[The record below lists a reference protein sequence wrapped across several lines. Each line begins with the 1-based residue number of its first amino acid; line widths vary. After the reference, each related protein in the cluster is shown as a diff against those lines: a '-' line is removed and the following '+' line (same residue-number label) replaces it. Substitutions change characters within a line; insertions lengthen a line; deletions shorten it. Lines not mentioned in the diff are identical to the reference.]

1 MIKGLKF
8 GKRQLILTMV
18 LILSAVLNIW
28 NLGIEGYG
36 NLYYSAAIKSMLLSF
51 KNFFYLS
58 FDPTGYITIDKP
70 PIGLW
75 IQAISA
81 KIFGFSGW
89 SIIFPQAIAGVISV
103 GVLYYLVKKYF
114 GFKAGIMSALLL
126 AITPVFV
133 AASRNNTIDN
143 LLLLTTIIACIPALK
158 ACETGKL
165 KYIVISLIWVGIG
178 FNIKM
183 AEALLIVPAI
193 YITYFLSR
201 NIMFKR
207 KVLNLIVGTFVL
219 IAVSLSWGIA
229 VDLTPASNRPY
240 VGSSTTNS
248 ELELM
253 IGHNGLQ
260 RLGVYSELNGGS
272 LTAVN
277 SDINSKASTNASNE
291 VQSSNNLAV
300 SNSGRGFFRLFLG
313 NSMADQIVWF
323 MPLAIV
329 GLLAI
334 LIEEKIKIFRLKF
347 DTTRKLFIL
356 FMAMWFVPGF
366 LYFSFSSGVVHTYY
380 LTMLAAPVAVLAGIG
395 IFSMIK
401 LYKEGNIKSI
411 FLIIGFLGTILAQG
425 WMAIHFNG
433 NLNNILRCIIY
444 GSLAVSL
451 ISIIIFYLTKNKK
464 IKKRILAFGVIGIL
478 ITPLIGS
485 GDTLFYAMNGNAAEA
500 GLQLIP
506 DSKSKVINEE
516 GSLSNEKWN
525 ENIKSL
531 VSYLDSHEKGEKYLL
546 VTENSI
552 DTSQYAESIIIDY
565 GKSVMAL
572 GGFSGADNVV
582 NLNEFKD
589 MVEDGQVK
597 YVLVEN
603 LAISKNNQDIINW
616 VKENGKIISKNQ
628 WQMTPYNYNN
638 VNLYEV

>member
-8 GKRQLILTMV
+8 KKRQLALILV
-18 LILSAVLNIW
+18 LILSAMLNIS

-36 NLYYSAAIKSMLLSF
+36 NLYYSAAIRSMLLSF

-58 FDPTGYITIDKP
+58 FDPSGYITVDKP

-75 IQAISA
+75 IQAIFA

-89 SIIFPQAIAGVISV
+89 SVLLPQAIAGVISV
-103 GVLYYLVKKYF
+103 GLLYYLVKKYF
-114 GFKAGIMSALLL
+114 GFKAGIISALFL
-126 AITPVFV
+126 AVTPVFV

-143 LLLLTTIIACIPALK
+143 LLLLTTIIASITALK
-158 ACETGKL
+158 ACETGKI
-165 KYIVISLIWVGIG
+165 KYLIISLIWVGIG

-183 AEALLIVPAI
+183 AEAFLIIPAI

-201 NIMFKR
+201 NTKYKMKI
-207 KVLNLIVGTFVL
+207 LNLIIGTFVL
-219 IAVSLSWGIA
+219 IAISLSWGIV
-229 VDLTPASNRPY
+229 VDLTPSANRPY

-260 RLGVYSELNGGS
+260 RLGIYSNLNGGA
-272 LTAVN
+272 LTAAN
-277 SDINSKASTNASNE
+277 SDINSATTNNISNE

-300 SNSGRGFFRLFLG
+300 SNSGRGFLRLFLG

-323 MPLAIV
+323 MPFAII

-334 LIEEKIKIFRLKF
+334 LIEEKIKIFKLNF
-347 DTTRKLFIL
+347 DTTRKLFVL
-356 FMAMWFVPGF
+356 FVGMWFIPEF
-366 LYFSFSSGVVHTYY
+366 IYFSFSSGVVHTYY
-380 LTMLAAPVAVLAGIG
+380 LTMLAAPVAILAGIG
-395 IFSMIK
+395 ILSMVK
-401 LYKEGNIKSI
+401 LYKENNIKSI
-411 FLIIGFLGTILAQG
+411 LLIIGFLGTILAQG
-425 WMAIHFNG
+425 WMAIYFNA

-444 GSLAVSL
+444 GGLAISL
-451 ISIIIFYLTKNKK
+451 ISIILFYLIKNKR
-464 IKKRILAFGVIGIL
+464 IKKKILVLAVIGIL

-485 GDTLFYAMNGNAAEA
+485 GDTIFYAMNGNAAEA
-500 GLQLIP
+500 GLQLLS
-506 DSKSKVINEE
+506 DSISKVINEE
-516 GSLSNEKWN
+516 GIISNKDWN
-525 ENIKSL
+525 QNIKSL
-531 VSYLDSHEKGEKYLL
+531 VSYLENHEKGEKYLL

-582 NLNEFKD
+582 NLKEFKD
-589 MVEDGQVK
+589 MVKNGQIK

-603 LAISKNNQDIINW
+603 LTISKNNQDIINW
-616 VKENGKIISKNQ
+616 VKETGKIVPRDQ
-628 WQMTPYNYNN
+628 WQTIPYNSNN

>member
-1 MIKGLKF
+1 MIKNLKF
-8 GKRQLILTMV
+8 GKQKLTLTLV
-18 LILSAVLNIW
+18 LVLSAVLNIW

-36 NLYYSAAIKSMLLSF
+36 NLYYTAAIKSMLLSF

-58 FDPTGYITIDKP
+58 FDPAGYITVDKP

-75 IQAISA
+75 LQGISA

-89 SIIFPQAIAGVISV
+89 SVILPQAIAGVVSV
-103 GVLYYLVKKYF
+103 GILYYLVKKYF
-114 GFKAGIMSALLL
+114 GFKAGIISALLL

-165 KYIVISLIWVGIG
+165 KYLIVSLIWVGIG

-183 AEALLIVPAI
+183 AEAFLIVPAI
-193 YITYFLSR
+193 YITYFFSR
-201 NIMFKR
+201 NARFKR
-207 KVLNLIVGTFVL
+207 KILNLIIGTFVL
-219 IAVSLSWGIA
+219 IAISLSWGIA
-229 VDLTPASNRPY
+229 VDLTPSSNRPY

-260 RLGVYSELNGGS
+260 RLGVYSSLNGGS
-272 LTAVN
+272 LTAKN
-277 SDINSKASTNASNE
+277 SDINKVDTDTTQNIPE
-291 VQSSNNLAV
+291 SSNNLAV
-300 SNSGRGFFRLFLG
+300 SDSDRGFLRLFLG

-323 MPLAIV
+323 MPLAII
-329 GLLAI
+329 GILAI
-334 LIEEKIKIFRLKF
+334 LIEEKIRIFKLKF

-356 FMAMWFVPGF
+356 YVGMWFIPEF

-380 LTMLAAPVAVLAGIG
+380 LTMLAAPTAILAGVG
-395 IFSMIK
+395 IFSMVK
-401 LYKEGNIKSI
+401 LYKEKNIKSI
-411 FLIIGFLGTILAQG
+411 LLLLGFLWTILAQG
-425 WMAIHFNG
+425 WMAIYFNA
-433 NLNNILRCIIY
+433 NLNNVLRGIIY
-444 GSLAVSL
+444 GSLVISL
-451 ISIIIFYLTKNKK
+451 ISIVSFYLIRNEK
-464 IKKRILAFGVIGIL
+464 IKKKALVFAIIGIL
-478 ITPLIGS
+478 VTPLIGS

-506 DSKSKVINEE
+506 NSNSKVINADNAI
-516 GSLSNEKWN
+516 SNKEWN

-531 VSYLDSHEKGEKYLL
+531 VSYLDNHEKGEKYLL

-572 GGFSGADNVV
+572 GGFAGADNVV

-589 MVEDGQVK
+589 MVEDGQIK

-603 LAISKNNQDIINW
+603 LALSKNNQDIINW
-616 VKENGKIISKNQ
+616 VKETGKIVPKNQ
-628 WQMTPYNYNN
+628 WQYILNNSNN

>member
-1 MIKGLKF
+1 MIKGLKLR
-8 GKRQLILTMV
+8 KQQLALTLV
-18 LILSAVLNIW
+18 LMLSAVLNIW

-36 NLYYSAAIKSMLLSF
+36 NLYYTAAIKSMLLSF

-58 FDPTGYITIDKP
+58 FDPAGYITVDKP

-89 SIIFPQAIAGVISV
+89 SVILPQAVAGVISV
-103 GVLYYLVKKYF
+103 GILYYLVKKYF
-114 GFKAGIMSALLL
+114 GFKPGILSAIFL

-143 LLLLTTIIACIPALK
+143 LLLLTTIIACIPAIK

-165 KYIVISLIWVGIG
+165 KYLIISLIWVGIG

-183 AEALLIVPAI
+183 AEAFLIVPAI
-193 YITYFLSR
+193 YITYFFSR
-201 NIMFKR
+201 NSKLKR
-207 KVLNLIVGTFVL
+207 RILNLIIGTIVL

-229 VDLTPASNRPY
+229 VDLTPTSNRPY

-260 RLGVYSELNGGS
+260 RLGVYSTLNGGS
-272 LTAVN
+272 LTAEN
-277 SDINSKASTNASNE
+277 SDINSKAIANTQNVVE
-291 VQSSNNLAV
+291 SSNNLAV
-300 SNSGRGFFRLFLG
+300 SDSGRGFLRLFLG

-323 MPLAIV
+323 MPLAII

-334 LIEEKIKIFRLKF
+334 LIEEKIKIFKLKF
-347 DTTRKLFIL
+347 DTTRKLFVLYIG
-356 FMAMWFVPGF
+356 MWFIPGF

-380 LTMLAAPVAVLAGIG
+380 LTMLAAPVAILAGIG
-395 IFSMIK
+395 IFSMVK
-401 LYKEGNIKSI
+401 LYKEKNVKSI
-411 FLIIGFLGTILAQG
+411 LLIVGFLGTILAQG
-425 WMAIHFNG
+425 WMAVYFNA
-433 NLNNILRCIIY
+433 NLNNTIRGVIY
-444 GSLAVSL
+444 GSLAISL
-451 ISIIIFYLTKNKK
+451 ISIILFYLIKNEK
-464 IKKRILAFGVIGIL
+464 IKKKVLAIAVIGIL
-478 ITPLIGS
+478 VTPLIGS

-500 GLQLIP
+500 GLQLMP
-506 DSKSKVINEE
+506 DANSKIINANNNI
-516 GSLSNEKWN
+516 SNEQWN

-572 GGFSGADNVV
+572 GGFSGADDVV
-582 NLNEFKD
+582 NLNEFKN
-589 MVEDGQVK
+589 MVKDGQVK

-603 LAISKNNQDIINW
+603 LAISKNNQDIIDW
-616 VKENGKIISKNQ
+616 VKETGKIIPRNQ
-628 WQMTPYNYNN
+628 WQYIEYNTNN
-638 VNLYEV
+638 VNLYEI

>member
-1 MIKGLKF
+1 MIKDLKF
-8 GKRQLILTMV
+8 GKQQLALTLV
-18 LILSAVLNIW
+18 LMLSAVLNIW

-36 NLYYSAAIKSMLLSF
+36 NLYYTAAIKSMLLSF

-58 FDPTGYITIDKP
+58 FDPAGYITVDKP

-75 IQAISA
+75 LQAISA

-89 SIIFPQAIAGVISV
+89 SVILPQAIAGIVSV
-103 GVLYYLVKKYF
+103 GILYYLVNKYF
-114 GFKAGIMSALLL
+114 GFKAGIISALLL

-165 KYIVISLIWVGIG
+165 KYLIISLVWVGIG

-183 AEALLIVPAI
+183 AEAFLIVPAI
-193 YITYFLSR
+193 YITYFFSR
-201 NIMFKR
+201 HARLKR
-207 KVLNLIVGTFVL
+207 KIFNLIIGTVVL
-219 IAVSLSWGIA
+219 IAISLSWGIA
-229 VDLTPASNRPY
+229 VDLTPASDRPY

-260 RLGVYSELNGGS
+260 RLGVYSSLNGGS
-272 LTAVN
+272 LTAEN
-277 SDINSKASTNASNE
+277 SDINSKAIANTSNAE
-291 VQSSNNLAV
+291 ESSNNLAV
-300 SNSGRGFFRLFLG
+300 SDSGRGFLRLFLG

-323 MPLAIV
+323 MPLAII

-334 LIEEKIKIFRLKF
+334 LIEEKIKIFKLKF
-347 DTTRKLFIL
+347 DTTRKLFVLYIG
-356 FMAMWFVPGF
+356 MWFVPGF

-380 LTMLAAPVAVLAGIG
+380 LTMLAAPVATLAGIG
-395 IFSMIK
+395 IFSMVK
-401 LYKEGNIKSI
+401 LYKGKNIKSI
-411 FLIIGFLGTILAQG
+411 LLLLGFLGTILAQG
-425 WMAIHFNG
+425 WMAVYFNE
-433 NLNNILRCIIY
+433 NLNNILRGFIY
-444 GSLAVSL
+444 GSLAISL
-451 ISIIIFYLTKNKK
+451 ISIILFYLIKSEK
-464 IKKRILAFGVIGIL
+464 IKKKVLAIAIIGIL

-506 DSKSKVINEE
+506 DSNSKVINANNAV
-516 GSLSNEKWN
+516 SNKEWN

-531 VSYLDSHEKGEKYLL
+531 VGYLDSHEKGEKYLL

-552 DTSQYAESIIIDY
+552 DTSQYAESIIINY

-572 GGFSGADNVV
+572 GGFAGADDVV
-582 NLNEFKD
+582 NLNEFKN
-589 MVEDGQVK
+589 MVKDGQIK
-597 YVLVEN
+597 YVLDV
-603 LAISKNNQDIINW
+603 
-616 VKENGKIISKNQ
+616 
-628 WQMTPYNYNN
+628 
-638 VNLYEV
+638 

>member
-8 GKRQLILTMV
+8 KKRQLALILV
-18 LILSAVLNIW
+18 LILSAMLNIS

-36 NLYYSAAIKSMLLSF
+36 NLYYSAAIRSMLLSF

-58 FDPTGYITIDKP
+58 FDPSGYITVDKP

-75 IQAISA
+75 IQAIFA

-89 SIIFPQAIAGVISV
+89 SVLLPQAIAGVISV
-103 GVLYYLVKKYF
+103 GLLYYLVKKYF
-114 GFKAGIMSALLL
+114 GFKAGIISALFL
-126 AITPVFV
+126 AVTPVFV

-143 LLLLTTIIACIPALK
+143 LLLLTTIIASITALK
-158 ACETGKL
+158 ACETGKI
-165 KYIVISLIWVGIG
+165 KYLIISLIWVGIG

-183 AEALLIVPAI
+183 AEAFLIIPAI

-201 NIMFKR
+201 NTKYKMKI
-207 KVLNLIVGTFVL
+207 LNLIIGTFVL
-219 IAVSLSWGIA
+219 IAISLSWGIV
-229 VDLTPASNRPY
+229 VDLTPSANRPY

-260 RLGVYSELNGGS
+260 RLGIYSNLNGGA
-272 LTAVN
+272 LTAAN
-277 SDINSKASTNASNE
+277 SDINSATTNNISNE

-300 SNSGRGFFRLFLG
+300 SNSGRGFLRLFLG

-323 MPLAIV
+323 MPFAII

-334 LIEEKIKIFRLKF
+334 LIEEKIKIFKLNF
-347 DTTRKLFIL
+347 DTTRKLFVL
-356 FMAMWFVPGF
+356 FVGMWFIPEF
-366 LYFSFSSGVVHTYY
+366 IYFSFSSGVVHTYY
-380 LTMLAAPVAVLAGIG
+380 LTMLAAPVAILAGIG
-395 IFSMIK
+395 ILSMVK
-401 LYKEGNIKSI
+401 LYKENNIKSI
-411 FLIIGFLGTILAQG
+411 LLIIGFLGTILAQG
-425 WMAIHFNG
+425 WMAIYFNA

-444 GSLAVSL
+444 GGLAISL
-451 ISIIIFYLTKNKK
+451 ISIILFYLIKNKR
-464 IKKRILAFGVIGIL
+464 IKKKILVLAVIGIL

-485 GDTLFYAMNGNAAEA
+485 GDTIFYAMNGNAAEA
-500 GLQLIP
+500 GLQLLP
-506 DSKSKVINEE
+506 DSISKVINEE
-516 GSLSNEKWN
+516 GIISNKDWN
-525 ENIKSL
+525 QNIKSL
-531 VSYLDSHEKGEKYLL
+531 VSYLENHEKGEKYLL

-582 NLNEFKD
+582 NLKEFKD
-589 MVEDGQVK
+589 MVKNGQIK

-603 LAISKNNQDIINW
+603 LTISKNNQDIINW
-616 VKENGKIISKNQ
+616 VKETGKIVPRDQ
-628 WQMTPYNYNN
+628 WQTIPYNSNN

>member
-8 GKRQLILTMV
+8 KKRQLALILV
-18 LILSAVLNIW
+18 LILSAMLNIS

-36 NLYYSAAIKSMLLSF
+36 NLYYSAAIRSMLLSF

-58 FDPTGYITIDKP
+58 FDPSGYITVDKP

-75 IQAISA
+75 IQAIFA

-89 SIIFPQAIAGVISV
+89 SVLLPQAIAGVISV
-103 GVLYYLVKKYF
+103 GLLYYLVKKYF
-114 GFKAGIMSALLL
+114 GFKAGIISALFL
-126 AITPVFV
+126 AVTPVFV

-143 LLLLTTIIACIPALK
+143 LLLLTTIIASITALK
-158 ACETGKL
+158 ACETGKI
-165 KYIVISLIWVGIG
+165 KYLIISLIWVGIG

-183 AEALLIVPAI
+183 AEAFLIIPAI

-201 NIMFKR
+201 NTKYKMKI
-207 KVLNLIVGTFVL
+207 LNLIIGTFVL
-219 IAVSLSWGIA
+219 IAISLSWGIV
-229 VDLTPASNRPY
+229 VDLTPSANRPY

-260 RLGVYSELNGGS
+260 RLGIYSNLNGGA
-272 LTAVN
+272 LTAAN
-277 SDINSKASTNASNE
+277 SDINSATTNNISNE

-300 SNSGRGFFRLFLG
+300 SNSGRGFLRLFLG

-323 MPLAIV
+323 MPFAII

-334 LIEEKIKIFRLKF
+334 LIEEKIKIFKLNF
-347 DTTRKLFIL
+347 DTTRKLFVL
-356 FMAMWFVPGF
+356 FVGMWFIPEF
-366 LYFSFSSGVVHTYY
+366 IYFSFSSGVVHTYY
-380 LTMLAAPVAVLAGIG
+380 LTMLAAPL
-395 IFSMIK
+395 SMVK
-401 LYKEGNIKSI
+401 LYKENNIKSI
-411 FLIIGFLGTILAQG
+411 LLIIGFLGTILAQG
-425 WMAIHFNG
+425 WMAIYFNA

-444 GSLAVSL
+444 GGLAISL
-451 ISIIIFYLTKNKK
+451 ISIILFYLIKNKR
-464 IKKRILAFGVIGIL
+464 IKKKILVLAVIGIL

-485 GDTLFYAMNGNAAEA
+485 GDTIFYAMNGNAAEA
-500 GLQLIP
+500 GLQLLP
-506 DSKSKVINEE
+506 DSISKVINEE
-516 GSLSNEKWN
+516 GIISNKDWN
-525 ENIKSL
+525 QNIKSL
-531 VSYLDSHEKGEKYLL
+531 VSYLENHEKGEKYLL

-582 NLNEFKD
+582 NLKEFKD
-589 MVEDGQVK
+589 MVKNGQIK

-603 LAISKNNQDIINW
+603 LTISKNNQDIINW
-616 VKENGKIISKNQ
+616 VKETGKIVPRDQ
-628 WQMTPYNYNN
+628 WQTIPYNSNN